1 MLAAPPLFVS
11 SRLLLRVGTSAGLA
25 ALLATPTMGE
35 AQEHRGD
42 PVYHQTFVAA
52 AGGRLDVR
60 VGDADV
66 RILPGGDRGVEVT
79 TYLSASDSAWGR
91 ELYDSMDFEAHQSG
105 TTVVVTAREHRHR
118 HRTWSRR
125 SWFQVL
131 TEIRVPLRFDV
142 TISTGDGDVSV
153 GTLTGSIDIRTSDGD
168 IGLAD
173 VQGPSVRL
181 HTSDGDIIT
190 GALRATT
197 VVLDTSDGDIDVGSA
212 GGDVRVRTSDGDV
225 NIALAGAGPVS
236 ITTGDGD
243 VRVSVPAGFPASVDL
258 SGEDVDLAAPIQVTG
273 RLSRGQIR
281 GTLHG
286 GGPEI
291 RVRTGDGSVSLVER
305 AGQ

>member
-1 MLAAPPLFVS
+1 
-11 SRLLLRVGTSAGLA
+11 LA
-25 ALLATPTMGE
+25 ALVAAPTIAA
-35 AQEHRGD
+35 AQEYRGD
-42 PVYHQTFVAA
+42 LVYHQNFDVA

-60 VGDADV
+60 VADADV

-79 TYLSASDSAWGR
+79 TFLSASDSAWGR
-91 ELYDSMDFEAHQSG
+91 ERYDEMAFEAHQSG
-105 TTVVVTAREHRHR
+105 TTVVVSAREPRHR
-118 HRTWSRR
+118 NHGWSRR
-125 SWFQVL
+125 SWFRVL

-142 TISTGDGDVSV
+142 AVNTGDGDVSV
-153 GTLTGSIDIRTSDGD
+153 GTLTGSLDVRTSDGD
-168 IGLAD
+168 IDLAD
-173 VQGPSVRL
+173 VQGPAVAL

-190 GALRATT
+190 GALRTTT
-197 VVLDTSDGDIDVGSA
+197 VVLETSDGDIDVGSA

-225 NIALAGAGPVS
+225 DIALAGAGPVT

-243 VRVSVPAGFPASVDL
+243 VRVSVPPGFAASVDL
-258 SGEDVDLAAPIQVTG
+258 TGEDVDLAAPIQVTG

-305 AGQ
+305 AGR